1 MERWLRSGSEH
12 CIYYYY
18 DESGVCGMNYDGT
31 EYYFRKNIFGDVI
44 AVYDGFGNLQCTYK
58 YDAWGNHKVYNAS
71 GSEIGKEV
79 INVGNVNPF
88 RYRSYYWDG
97 EFGLY
102 YLQSR
107 YYDPALGRFISAD
120 AISYL
125 NPEDVIGFNL
135 YSYCGNNPVMGI
147 DPNGTWDWARFGRG
161 IAVVAAAALAIA
173 VTVGTLGTG
182 SVVGGVIIAGTI
194 GAAGSMFSQTVI
206 ENKTFSEV
214 NYLQVAMS
222 GVSSALTAIPGV
234 GYRGGI
240 AISGVAGY
248 ISARIEGE
256 DIIDAALEAA
266 KSAGITAIAG
276 GITRGIGLGK
286 ISKIGKGN
294 YAGKKVF
301 LNHSGIEKLSSFNP
315 AANKAQS
322 LLGYIYKQLGAK
334 GLSQLANDT
343 AGTVVNTIADIISSI
358 IP

>member
-1 MERWLRSGSEH
+1 
-12 CIYYYY
+12 
-18 DESGVCGMNYDGT
+18 
-31 EYYFRKNIFGDVI
+31 
-44 AVYDGFGNLQCTYK
+44 
-58 YDAWGNHKVYNAS
+58 
-71 GSEIGKEV
+71 
-79 INVGNVNPF
+79 
-88 RYRSYYWDG
+88 
-97 EFGLY
+97 
-102 YLQSR
+102 
-107 YYDPALGRFISAD
+107 
-120 AISYL
+120 
-125 NPEDVIGFNL
+125 
-135 YSYCGNNPVMGI
+135 MGI

-234 GYRGGI
+234 GYWGGV
-240 AISGVAGY
+240 AISGAAGY
-248 ISARIEGE
+248 ISARIEGK

>member
-1 MERWLRSGSEH
+1 
-12 CIYYYY
+12 
-18 DESGVCGMNYDGT
+18 
-31 EYYFRKNIFGDVI
+31 
-44 AVYDGFGNLQCTYK
+44 
-58 YDAWGNHKVYNAS
+58 
-71 GSEIGKEV
+71 
-79 INVGNVNPF
+79 
-88 RYRSYYWDG
+88 
-97 EFGLY
+97 
-102 YLQSR
+102 
-107 YYDPALGRFISAD
+107 
-120 AISYL
+120 
-125 NPEDVIGFNL
+125 
-135 YSYCGNNPVMGI
+135 MGI